1 MMKLFKTP
9 SVLITICPICNREV
23 EALRHAEPH
32 HLKTLIQINVP
43 NWQPED
49 KLCTAC
55 FDLFHQAD
63 ERNRTSDKIF
73 HDGAYHILPTPVRV
87 GANEKFAGR
96 GVTIA
101 FLDSGFYPHDDLIK
115 PHNRIKHYV
124 NIANKN
130 AAADEYFKPDNSSW
144 HGMMTSV
151 VACGNGYLSN
161 GNYRGIANEA
171 SVVLVKVGTASRIH
185 HQDIT
190 EGLRWVIAHQKEFD
204 IRIVNLSCGGDFE
217 ASYLTDE
224 LSQVAEAAVKA
235 GLILVCAA
243 GNSGNT
249 KTHAVLPPASAP
261 AVITVGGVNDHNTLE
276 FDDNEPFHSSYGPTI
291 DGLQKPEII
300 APSIWLAAP
309 ILPGTPTAEEAEL
322 ISLLHDAPDHQLRD
336 LLQAHQGINA
346 ELDAAVELPPYLIRQ
361 LINIKAHDTNII
373 DGNYKHV
380 DGTSFAAPIVS
391 SVIAQMLEANPN
403 LSPQQVKR
411 ILIDTAIRLKN
422 IEVNRQ
428 GWGMII
434 AGRAV
439 EAALDIF
446 STTK

>member
-1 MMKLFKTP
+1 MAKLFKTP
-9 SVLITICPICNREV
+9 NVPKITCPICHREV
-23 EALRHAEPH
+23 EALRHDTDPA
-32 HLKTLIQINVP
+32 LKELIKLNVP
-43 NWQPED
+43 DWQVEEEF
-49 KLCTAC
+49 CHAC
-55 FDLFHQAD
+55 YELFHQAD
-63 ERNRTSDKIF
+63 ERRKTSDKIF
-73 HDGAYHILPTPVRV
+73 HDGAYHILPTPMRV
-87 GANEKFAGR
+87 GANEKFTGR

-101 FLDSGFYPHDDLIK
+101 FLDSGFFPHDDLIK
-115 PHNRIKHYV
+115 PRNRIKHYV

-130 AAADEYFKPDNSSW
+130 AAPNEYFKPDISSW

-151 VACGNGYLSN
+151 VACGNGFLSS
-161 GNYRGIANEA
+161 GNYRGIASEA
-171 SVVLVKVGTASRIH
+171 DVVLVKVGTASRIH
-185 HQDIT
+185 HKDIT
-190 EGLRWVIAHQKEFD
+190 AGLRWVIEHQKEFN

-224 LSQVAEAAVKA
+224 LSQVAEEAVKA
-235 GLILVCAA
+235 GMIVVCAA
-243 GNSGNT
+243 GNSGNSE
-249 KTHAVLPPASAP
+249 KHLVLPPASAP
-261 AVITVGGVNDHNTLE
+261 SVITVGGVNDHNTLE

-309 ILPGTPTAEEAEL
+309 ILPGTPTAEEAEF
-322 ISLLHDAPDHQLRD
+322 ISLLHEAPDSKLKD
-336 LLQAHQGINA
+336 LLNEHQGINA

-403 LSPQQVKR
+403 LTPQRVKR
-411 ILIDTAIRLKN
+411 ILIDTAIRLKK

-439 EAALDIF
+439 EAALKF
-446 STTK
+446 GQET

>member
-1 MMKLFKTP
+1 M
-9 SVLITICPICNREV
+9 SNITCPICNREV
-23 EALRHAEPH
+23 EALRHADDASLE
-32 HLKTLIQINVP
+32 TLIETNVP
-43 NWQPED
+43 NWQPD
-49 KLCTAC
+49 DRLCPAC
-55 FDLFHQAD
+55 DDLFHQA
-63 ERNRTSDKIF
+63 NRRGQTSDKIF
-73 HDGAYHILPTPVRV
+73 HDGAYDILPTPKRV
-87 GANEKFAGR
+87 GANEKFRGR

-101 FLDSGFYPHDDLIK
+101 FLDSGFFPHDDLIK

-124 NIANKN
+124 NIANEN
-130 AAADEYFKPDNSSW
+130 APADEYFKPDISSW

-151 VACGNGYLSN
+151 VACGNGHLSN
-161 GNYRGIANEA
+161 GNYRGIASEA
-171 SVVLVKVGTASRIH
+171 DVVLVKVGTASRIRQ
-185 HQDIT
+185 QDIT
-190 EGLRWVIAHQKEFD
+190 NGLRWVIAHQKEFN

-224 LSQVAEAAVKA
+224 LSQVAEEAVKA
-235 GLILVCAA
+235 GLIVVCAA
-243 GNSGNT
+243 GNSGHSQA
-249 KTHAVLPPASAP
+249 HAVLPPASAP
-261 AVITVGGVNDHNTLE
+261 SVITVGGVNDHNTLE
-276 FDDNEPFHSSYGPTI
+276 FDDNEPFHSSYGPTF
-291 DGLQKPEII
+291 DGLQKPEVI

-346 ELDAAVELPPYLIRQ
+346 ELDAASELPPYLIRQ

-391 SVIAQMLEANPN
+391 SVIAQMLEANPT
-403 LSPQQVKR
+403 LTPQKVKR
-411 ILIDTAIRLKN
+411 ILIDTAIRLKT
-422 IEVNRQ
+422 IDVNRQ

-439 EAALDIF
+439 EAVGIDHR
-446 STTK
+446 